1 MQLEKD
7 SGTPAVTGIKGTNS
21 AAGEVSRTYEL
32 PPKET
37 AVKVLSGITT
47 TALAFVALTSF
58 SSAQPAAR
66 EARLVEFD
74 APGAATVSSPACA
87 PNCGTVA
94 FDNNDLGEIVGFY
107 TDPNIV
113 PHGFLRLPNGQFIS
127 FDAPGAGLG
136 HGLNQ
141 GTAAVAINNLGEIA
155 GQFQDPSNVFH
166 GFVRYPNGSFTTFD
180 APDAGTQANQGTL
193 AFDINL
199 RGTTAGIYIDASN
212 VDHGFVRSPANKF
225 TSIDPAGS
233 VFTFVCEETCLNLD
247 GTVAGFYFDS
257 SGVPHG
263 FVRHANGTITS
274 FDAPPPVGST
284 TIGTVAG
291 SINPQGVIAGYSL
304 DSNSVFHGFV
314 RRPDGSFTT
323 FDDPEAG
330 TSTPPQGSFQGT
342 AAFSIN
348 PWREITGQYFDAS
361 NNAHGFERFRDGQFA
376 NFDAPHAGPGSTAG
390 TRPSTNNAEGEV
402 TGWYIDAGGLNHGFL
417 WIPGT
422 PDR

>member
-1 MQLEKD
+1 MRLEGG
-7 SGTPAVTGIKGTNS
+7 SCTQAVTGIKRTNS
-21 AAGEVSRTYEL
+21 AAGKVSRTYEL

-47 TALAFVALTSF
+47 TALAFLALTSF
-58 SSAQPAAR
+58 SSAQPATR

-74 APGAATVSSPACA
+74 APGAATVSSPVCA

-94 FDNNDLGEIVGFY
+94 FDNNDLGVIVGFY

-113 PHGFLRLPNGQFIS
+113 PHGFLRLVHGQFIS

-141 GTAAVAINNLGEIA
+141 GTAAYAISDLGEIA
-155 GQFQDPSNVFH
+155 GQFQDPSYVFH
-166 GFVRYPNGSFTTFD
+166 GFVRYPNGAFTTFD
-180 APDAGTQANQGTL
+180 APNAGTQANQGTL
-193 AFDINL
+193 AFNINL
-199 RGTTAGIYIDASN
+199 RGTTAGVYIDTGN
-212 VDHGFVRSPANKF
+212 VDHGLVRSPANKF
-225 TSIDPAGS
+225 ISFDPAGS

-247 GTVAGFYFDS
+247 GTVVGFYFDS

-263 FVRHANGTITS
+263 FVRHVNGTIAS
-274 FDAPPPVGST
+274 FDAPAPVGLT

-304 DSNSVFHGFV
+304 DSNFVFHGFV
-314 RRPDGSFTT
+314 RRPDGSFIT

-330 TSTPPQGSFQGT
+330 TSTPPQGGFQGT

-348 PWREITGQYFDAS
+348 PWGAITGQYFDAS
-361 NNAHGFERFRDGQFA
+361 NNAHGFERFPDGQFA
-376 NFDAPHAGPGSTAG
+376 NFDAPHAGPGSAAG

-402 TGWYIDAGGLNHGFL
+402 AGWYIDAGGLNHGFL
-417 WIPGT
+417 WIPGA